1 MKKKLK
7 FKNIKLKK
15 VIIIVLSIVLVIG
28 IGIGVYKLFF
38 DKSATY
44 INISYED
51 VVSKINSNDKFV
63 LFIGS
68 DKCTHCTKYKKTLNR
83 VISDYNIEI
92 YYINIGK
99 LRDTEK
105 AYLNSHFPF
114 NGTPVTIIIDNGTEY
129 QRQSC
134 RIEGA
139 KSYEYTVERFKKAGI
154 IKE

>member
-1 MKKKLK
+1 MRKRLE
-7 FKNIKLKK
+7 FENIKLKK
-15 VIIIVLSIVLVIG
+15 VIIIVLSIILLIG
-28 IGIGVYKLFF
+28 IGFGGYKLFF
-38 DKSATY
+38 DKFTTY

-51 VVSKINSNDKFV
+51 VVSKIASNDKFV

-68 DKCTHCTKYKKTLNR
+68 DKCSHCTAYKKTLNR
-83 VISDYNIEI
+83 VISDYNIEV

-99 LRDTEK
+99 LSDTEK

-114 NGTPVTIIIDNGTEY
+114 NGTPVTIIVDKGTEY

-134 RIEGA
+134 RIQGA
-139 KSYEYTVERFKKAGI
+139 KSYDYTVERLKKAGI